1 MSDSIT
7 RAEVQQIRQKAI
19 FNGFVTRSDIKR
31 LTESWLDQDTA
42 LRAAALAERGDDQ

>member
-1 MSDSIT
+1 MNNSIT
-7 RAEVQQIRQKAI
+7 RAEVRQIRQKTI

-42 LRAAALAERGDDQ
+42 LRVAVLAERGDDR

>member
-7 RAEVQQIRQKAI
+7 RAEVQQIRQKAL
-19 FNGFVTRSDIKR
+19 FNGFVTRSDITR

-42 LRAAALAERGDDQ
+42 LRAAVLAERSESR